1 MAIRDSFSSQAA
13 VCKNHHGQII
23 EMTSRSQPNYTPN
36 KGEALV
42 ARLATSLASSLH
54 LKKFIPEGDSQ
65 AVILALQQPTIIQD
79 WHIIDIIQDSL
90 DSIPSDSSWSA
101 WKVNRSANFSAH
113 YVTYWAT
120 TKFAFSSIPTSY
132 TPISSIPVVS
142 GNDPPRLVD
151 LALASDRDFH

>member
-1 MAIRDSFSSQAA
+1 M
-13 VCKNHHGQII
+13 K
-23 EMTSRSQPNYTPN
+23 MTSRSQPNYTPN

-90 DSIPSDSSWSA
+90 DSILTPLSLLSLLL
-101 WKVNRSANFSAH
+101 V
-113 YVTYWAT
+113 AT
-120 TKFAFSSIPTSY
+120 IHRGLL
-132 TPISSIPVVS
+132 I
-142 GNDPPRLVD
+142 
-151 LALASDRDFH
+151 

>member
-1 MAIRDSFSSQAA
+1 M
-13 VCKNHHGQII
+13 K
-23 EMTSRSQPNYTPN
+23 MTSRSQPNYTPN

-42 ARLATSLASSLH
+42 ARLATSLASSLY

-113 YVTYWAT
+113 YVA
-120 TKFAFSSIPTSY
+120 
-132 TPISSIPVVS
+132 
-142 GNDPPRLVD
+142 
-151 LALASDRDFH
+151 H